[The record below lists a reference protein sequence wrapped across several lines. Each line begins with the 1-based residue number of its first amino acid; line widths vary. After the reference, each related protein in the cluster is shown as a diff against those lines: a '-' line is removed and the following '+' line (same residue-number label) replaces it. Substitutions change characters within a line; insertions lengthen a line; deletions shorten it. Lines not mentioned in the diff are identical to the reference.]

1 MLYVAT
7 MFVIAFSAISDSRWA
22 SAATFILF
30 LLSTFILLIGVI
42 MAVREIYTSRDAI
55 TYEVKRVRQ
64 IPVPVAVT
72 SSLHTKEESQPET
85 GKAL

>member
-1 MLYVAT
+1 
-7 MFVIAFSAISDSRWA
+7 
-22 SAATFILF
+22 
-30 LLSTFILLIGVI
+30 